1 MFLVVVY
8 VYVSNKWTDYVNVI
22 REATVVTKDYEI
34 ISITIDKP
42 KFKKLFIS
50 CVYKPPKGKIDELYK
65 FMTDIVNR
73 FQSKKYE
80 IWILGDF
87 NTDFLKRDEIN
98 IIRTFRFLKKLGLK
112 QLIDAVT
119 RPNKKNG
126 SCIDWII
133 TDSYFVKDSGILDDF
148 VSDHYSVYCVC
159 KKVKEHISMT
169 VRNVRDYSAFDKNNY
184 DVLLS
189 NSDWSVFDR
198 TEVPEIQW
206 EIMLRNVRNI
216 LSIMC
221 PYKRVNTRKD
231 TTPWITQDI
240 NTLIREKR
248 KLVKRYKMTRDPNT
262 LIEMRHKRNE
272 LNSKIDKAKALYIQ
286 NALKWTVKK
295 PRKFWKLIKGL
306 ISEDDCVDITSYMFK
321 DISTNIDIPKNDV
334 PDFLN
339 EYFVNIARRTC
350 GNFNHDEHDYTEL
363 YPCYDCNL
371 DFAPPVAEEMYG
383 YMESIGLVL
392 VSHYYRNLVIEQ
404 TLVIGGQFPK
414 RIYLQKSLKK

>member
-1 MFLVVVY
+1 MTKGMKIIHVNTRSIFRKITLLDQLYSEFDIVCCTETWLDDRIPDNLIKINNMKIFRRDRRCNITDYNVHVY
-8 VYVSNKWTDYVNVI
+8 GGGVCIYVSNKWSDYVNVI

-34 ISITIDKP
+34 MSITIDKP
-42 KFKKLFIS
+42 NFKKLFVS
-50 CVYKPPKGKIDELYK
+50 CVYKPPKGKIDVLYK

-73 FQSKKYE
+73 FQGKKYE

-133 TDSYFVKDSGILDDF
+133 TDSYFVKDSGILDDL
-148 VSDHYSVYCVC
+148 VSDHYSVYCVR

-184 DVLLS
+184 EVLLS

-221 PYKRVNTRKD
+221 PYKRVNTRQD

-240 NTLIREKR
+240 YTLIREKK

-262 LIEMRHKRNE
+262 LIEMRRKRNE
-272 LNSKIDKAKALYIQ
+272 LNSKIDKAKSLYIQ
-286 NALKWTVKK
+286 NALKKTVKN
-295 PRKFWKLIKGL
+295 PESF
-306 ISEDDCVDITSYMFK
+306 
-321 DISTNIDIPKNDV
+321 
-334 PDFLN
+334 
-339 EYFVNIARRTC
+339 
-350 GNFNHDEHDYTEL
+350 GN
-363 YPCYDCNL
+363 
-371 DFAPPVAEEMYG
+371 
-383 YMESIGLVL
+383 
-392 VSHYYRNLVIEQ
+392 
-404 TLVIGGQFPK
+404 
-414 RIYLQKSLKK
+414 